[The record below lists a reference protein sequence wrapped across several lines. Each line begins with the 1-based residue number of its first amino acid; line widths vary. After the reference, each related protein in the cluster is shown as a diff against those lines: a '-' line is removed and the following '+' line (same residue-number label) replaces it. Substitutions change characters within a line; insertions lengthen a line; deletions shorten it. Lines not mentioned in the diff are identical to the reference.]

1 MSLQDLLIS
10 GLSQFQPNNDLQGA
24 VQEIISSSSTGLN
37 TLVDVIDTKNNLYIY
52 VDLPGVTPSS
62 INIDFYN
69 NNISI
74 CGEKIKKYNEVPLK
88 KEIVYGKFNRK
99 VTLPISVTN
108 KKNVEVSY
116 NDGVLII
123 IIDKQKESQNKFRI
137 NVKEEDSN

>member
-1 MSLQDLLIS
+1 MSIQDLLIS
-10 GLSQFQPNNDLQGA
+10 GLSQFQSNNDLQGA
-24 VQEIISSSSTGLN
+24 VQEILSSSSTGVN
-37 TLVDVIDTKNNLYIY
+37 TPVDVIDTKNNLYIY
-52 VDLPGVTPSS
+52 VDIPGVTPSS

-108 KKNVEVSY
+108 QKNVEVSY
-116 NDGVLII
+116 TNGVLLIT
-123 IIDKQKESQNKFRI
+123 IDKQKESQNKFRI
-137 NVKEEDSN
+137 SVKQEDWN

>member
-10 GLSQFQPNNDLQGA
+10 GLSQFQSNNDLQGA

-37 TLVDVIDTKNNLYIY
+37 TLVDVIDTKNNLYVY

-69 NNISI
+69 NNIFI

-137 NVKEEDSN
+137 NVKEEVSN

>member
-10 GLSQFQPNNDLQGA
+10 GLSQFQSNNDLQGA

-37 TLVDVIDTKNNLYIY
+37 TLVDIIDTKNNLYIY

>member
-10 GLSQFQPNNDLQGA
+10 GLSQFQSNNDLQGA

-137 NVKEEDSN
+137 NVKEEDLN

>member
-137 NVKEEDSN
+137 N